1 MAQRQPQD
9 PRFRERAGAQPR
21 PVQARPAQPG
31 ADRPQS
37 TQPATARPEAARPSA
52 TPVVGITVPAAAAA
66 PLPRTN
72 HLFAGAQF
80 AFIASIVMLGGYIG
94 LTSTWTLLAPD
105 FLIGLSLT
113 AAATSLLFAVPP
125 SGALRGLLVLVPTID
140 MLAVGFFRDTL
151 PNLPTSGLLL
161 VIPVLWLAGGFGV
174 SALPV
179 PVFGAIFV
187 SLVPV
192 ARAGAW
198 PTTPGGWGALC
209 ILPALVLI
217 MTVTVHLAA
226 RQLRAHEGRARIAL
240 AAATEAAAVAT
251 TVSESVDAAVVF
263 FRPDGSAA
271 LRNQATYEQ
280 AALAGFDP
288 KTRSGVH
295 VYGMD
300 RTTRLRPEQQV
311 INRALRGESFRGEL
325 YWVGEPGDQRAIIG
339 NARQV
344 HSEDGTF
351 LGTIT
356 VGHDVTDLA
365 NAVALR
371 EAFLID
377 VSHEL
382 RTPLTSIIG
391 YLDLLTEGHDL
402 KGLGLEREVATIQR
416 NAEQLYAIIGDLL
429 AAGDAEMRVRIALT
443 DLGEIARES
452 VAAIL
457 PRASEAG
464 VAVRAEV
471 PPHVELEGDGSRL
484 RQVLDNL
491 LSNAVKY
498 TPRGGRVVL
507 TVSADDD
514 TSTVTVADTGIGI
527 SPDDQ
532 RQLFDRFF
540 RAREVRDEAQPGVGL
555 GLSIVKSITEAH
567 HGWIAV
573 SSRPGRGSTFTVT
586 LPLRQPRAGTPATA

>member
-9 PRFRERAGAQPR
+9 PRFRDRGGVR
-21 PVQARPAQPG
+21 PEHVRSEPLRSEPGRSDAARSRPASGP
-31 ADRPQS
+31 
-37 TQPATARPEAARPSA
+37 T
-52 TPVVGITVPAAAAA
+52 TPTVGISVPAAAAA

-80 AFIASIVMLGGYIG
+80 SFIASIAMLGVYIG

-125 SGALRGLLVLVPTID
+125 AGRLRGLLVLVPTID
-140 MLAVGFFRDTL
+140 ILAVGFFRDTL
-151 PNLPTSGLLL
+151 PNLPTSGLLI

-179 PVFGAIFV
+179 PVLGAVCV
-187 SLVPV
+187 SLIPV

-198 PTTPGGWGALC
+198 PTTPSGWGAIC
-209 ILPALVLI
+209 ILPSLVLI
-217 MTVTVHLAA
+217 ITVTVHLAA

-240 AAATEAAAVAT
+240 AAATESAAVAT
-251 TVSESVDAAVVF
+251 TVAESVDAAVAY
-263 FRPDGSAA
+263 FRPDGTVA
-271 LRNQATYEQ
+271 LRNQATYDQ
-280 AALAGFDP
+280 AALAGFDR
-288 KTRSGVH
+288 KTRAGVH
-295 VYGMD
+295 VYGPD
-300 RTTRLRPEQQV
+300 RKTRLLPEQQV

-344 HSEDGTF
+344 YTDDGTF
-351 LGTIT
+351 AGTIT

-365 NAVALR
+365 DAVALR
-371 EAFLID
+371 EEFLID

-402 KGLGLEREVATIQR
+402 RGLGLEREVSTIQR

-443 DLGEIARES
+443 DLADIARES

-457 PRASEAG
+457 PRASEEGLAI
-464 VAVRAEV
+464 RAEI
-471 PPHVELEGDGSRL
+471 PPQVELEGDGARL
-484 RQVLDNL
+484 RQVIDNL

-507 TVSADDD
+507 SVAADAETCTVS
-514 TSTVTVADTGIGI
+514 VADTGIGI

-540 RAREVRDEAQPGVGL
+540 RAREVREDAQPGVGL

-567 HGWIAV
+567 HGRIAV
-573 SSRPGRGSTFTVT
+573 SSRPSRGSTFTVT
-586 LPLRQPRAGTPATA
+586 LPLRQPRAAVPVSS

>member
-9 PRFRERAGAQPR
+9 PRFRDRGGAR
-21 PVQARPAQPG
+21 PVPMQSGPVPAGQARPAP
-31 ADRPQS
+31 
-37 TQPATARPEAARPSA
+37 ARPAAAPRPASPA
-52 TPVVGITVPAAAAA
+52 VGISVPAAAAA
-66 PLPRTN
+66 PLPRAN

-80 AFIASIVMLGGYIG
+80 AFIASIVMLGLYIG
-94 LTSTWTLLAPD
+94 LTSTWTLLEPD

-125 SGALRGLLVLVPTID
+125 SGKLRGLLVLVPTID
-140 MLAVGFFRDTL
+140 ILAVGFFRDTL
-151 PNLPTSGLLL
+151 PNLPTSGLLI

-192 ARAGAW
+192 ARAAAW
-198 PTTPGGWGALC
+198 PTTPGGWGAIC

-217 MTVTVHLAA
+217 ITVTVHLAA
-226 RQLRAHEGRARIAL
+226 HQLRAHEGRARIAL
-240 AAATEAAAVAT
+240 AAATEAAAIAT
-251 TVSESVDAAVVF
+251 TVSESVDAAVAF
-263 FRPDGSAA
+263 FRPDGTVA
-271 LRNQATYEQ
+271 LRNEATYEQ
-280 AALAGFDP
+280 ARLAGFDP
-288 KTRSGVH
+288 KTRAGVH
-295 VYGMD
+295 VYGPD
-300 RTTRLRPEQQV
+300 RKTRLRPDEQV
-311 INRALRGESFRGEL
+311 INRALRGESFRGDL

-344 HSEDGTF
+344 HTDDGTF
-351 LGTIT
+351 VGTIT

-402 KGLGLEREVATIQR
+402 RQLGLEREVSTIQR

-443 DLGEIARES
+443 DVADIARQS
-452 VAAIL
+452 VGAIL
-457 PRASEAG
+457 PQASEAG
-464 VAVRAEV
+464 VVVRAEV
-471 PPHVELEGDGSRL
+471 PPHVELEGDGGRL

-498 TPRGGRVVL
+498 TPRGGRVVV
-507 TVSADDD
+507 TVAVDGE
-514 TSTVTVADTGIGI
+514 TCTVNVADTGIGI

-540 RAREVRDEAQPGVGL
+540 RAREVRDDARPGVGL

-567 HGWIAV
+567 HGWITV

-586 LPLRQPRAGTPATA
+586 LPLRQPRAGAPSAS